1 MLLALIWLLLLL
13 LLIPSVIRG
22 GGGDHS
28 GFLPALVPPGL
39 EFLFGFA
46 DAQTGGH
53 YLLLLF
59 LNQWTTSRI
68 RIIVTSHT
76 QDIVAAAV
84 PKRGFAIIGTRREM
98 GMGMGGNGGST
109 ISSIEPCLASFFFFF
124 GSGSYCIVAVLFY
137 LLPVSCKLQFAAKRV
152 LTVNKRTLQ
161 VDRTVPP
168 LMSRRLMPLSSLSP
182 SSSLWFLVGWWW
194 WWWR

>member
-1 MLLALIWLLLLL
+1 LLLALIWLLLLL
-13 LLIPSVIRG
+13 LIPSVIRGGGG

-53 YLLLLF
+53 YLLLLLLLLLLF
-59 LNQWTTSRI
+59 LNQWTSKI

-76 QDIVAAAV
+76 QDIVAAAAV
-84 PKRGFAIIGTRREM
+84 PKRGFAIIGTGRE
-98 GMGMGGNGGST
+98 MGMGGNGGST
-109 ISSIEPCLASFFFFF
+109 ISSIEPCLASFFFLFSSCFFF
-124 GSGSYCIVAVLFY
+124 GSSSYCIVAVSFH

-152 LTVNKRTLQ
+152 K
-161 VDRTVPP
+161 
-168 LMSRRLMPLSSLSP
+168 SSYSK
-182 SSSLWFLVGWWW
+182 
-194 WWWR
+194 